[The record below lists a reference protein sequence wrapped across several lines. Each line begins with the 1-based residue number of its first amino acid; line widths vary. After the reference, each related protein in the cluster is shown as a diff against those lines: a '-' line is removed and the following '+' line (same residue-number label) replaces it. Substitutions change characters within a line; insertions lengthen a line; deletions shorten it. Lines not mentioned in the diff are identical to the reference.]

1 MVEPSPERA
10 IEVLQGV
17 KASYASHHE
26 VDFDDDAIEAAVR
39 LTHRYLPDRRLPDKA
54 IGVLDL
60 AGSRARRMGAK
71 RVARPLI
78 AALVG
83 ELAGLS
89 ADKLLMADRERF
101 LDLEKRLMQHIIG
114 HQHVIERVS
123 HTLRRNYAGFVSGRP
138 IGSFLFLGSTGV
150 GKTEFAKALARV
162 LFDDAS
168 AMVRID
174 MSEAPRVALRRA
186 ADRLPLP
193 GTSDTTPAG
202 SSPRPSDGGLT
213 SWCCSTRSRRRTP
226 MC

>member
-1 MVEPSPERA
+1 M
-10 IEVLQGV
+10 
-17 KASYASHHE
+17 AS
-26 VDFDDDAIEAAVR
+26 
-39 LTHRYLPDRRLPDKA
+39 DRRAPGLHD
-54 IGVLDL
+54 
-60 AGSRARRMGAK
+60 
-71 RVARPLI
+71 VARPLI

-162 LFDDAS
+162 LFDDATFVREAAKRKHYIAPEDIEDAEKLA
-168 AMVRID
+168 AMPEDVF
-174 MSEAPRVALRRA
+174 EGAFRA
-186 ADRLPLP
+186 AIDANRGSWLPNDRFP
-193 GTSDTTPAG
+193 SDHMALVVVFDVDERLTPAVHAA
-202 SSPRPSDGGLT
+202 
-213 SWCCSTRSRRRTP
+213 
-226 MC
+226 

>member
-1 MVEPSPERA
+1 M
-10 IEVLQGV
+10 
-17 KASYASHHE
+17 
-26 VDFDDDAIEAAVR
+26 R

-138 IGSFLFLGSTGV
+138 IGSFLFS
-150 GKTEFAKALARV
+150 
-162 LFDDAS
+162 
-168 AMVRID
+168 
-174 MSEAPRVALRRA
+174 APRA
-186 ADRLPLP
+186 
-193 GTSDTTPAG
+193 SE
-202 SSPRPSDGGLT
+202 RPS
-213 SWCCSTRSRRRTP
+213 SRRRWRASSSMTRARWSAST
-226 MC
+226 